1 MGSDLPAAAV
11 AHAPAPEFAALPL
24 LYVVRHGETAWNRES
39 RLQGQADTDINA
51 EGRLDA
57 DRNGAHLKALIPDPQ
72 EFDFVASPMRRTRET
87 MERIRA
93 AMGLDP
99 AAYRTDAR
107 LKELSFGDWQGSTYA
122 ELEASDPGISA
133 ERAADKWRFV
143 PPGEGAESY
152 ALLAVRVAPAIFGLS
167 RPTVCVTHGGVIRAL
182 FYLSGALSPEEAA
195 VVDTPHDRVLKV
207 ENGRLD
213 WV

>member
-1 MGSDLPAAAV
+1 MSAELPARAF

-24 LYVVRHGETAWNRES
+24 LYVARHGETAWNREA
-39 RLQGQADTDINA
+39 RLQGQADTDIDA

-57 DRNGAHLKALIPDPQ
+57 DRNGAHLRELIPDP
-72 EFDFVASPMRRTRET
+72 ERFDFVASPMRRTRET

-99 AAYRTDAR
+99 KGYRTDAR
-107 LKELSFGDWQGSTYA
+107 LKELSFGDWQGFTYA
-122 ELEASDPGISA
+122 ELEARDSGNRA
-133 ERAADKWRFV
+133 QRAADKWRFV

-152 ALLAVRVAPAIFGLS
+152 AMLAERVAPAIFGFTQ
-167 RPTVCVTHGGVIRAL
+167 PTVCVTHGGVIRAL
-182 FYLSGALSPEEAA
+182 FFLSGALSPDRAA
-195 VVDTPHDRVLKV
+195 VVDTPHNRVLKV
-207 ENGRLD
+207 ERGRLD